1 MKYKDWAIC
10 DLKVT
15 DDLRLTGNANRM
27 GARFEFRIDLVRF
40 VLGSW
45 DLSVGNV
52 IGVPGYEAEGIALD
66 FADEKI
72 RGAAQ
77 SAVESARDRM
87 NDYISD
93 DLEGDE

>member
-15 DDLRLTGNANRM
+15 DDLWLKGSANRM
-27 GARFEFRIDLVRF
+27 GARFEFRIELTSF
-40 VLGSW
+40 LLGDW
-45 DLSVGNV
+45 
-52 IGVPGYEAEGIALD
+52 EAFCETACGISDRDAEKVALD
-66 FADEKI
+66 FVDEKI

-77 SAVESARDRM
+77 SVIESARDRL
-87 NDYISD
+87 NDYIYD